1 MKAYCCRFALLFM
14 LLVSVNAFAQLET
27 SFGYSHLSGNFG
39 LDGFN
44 AGLGYHVNP
53 HVTLVGESEFV
64 WDNSQVG
71 VFDLSPTLA
80 SLRIKSNEQNYL
92 GGARF
97 RIIGWKATHALE
109 KRKLLPYAEVLMGV
123 SRLNQK
129 VTNIQPTAGSNLD
142 ATDQAFTWVIGG
154 GTDYT
159 ITHNWLAR
167 GSIDFVRTHF
177 VDSGQSRVRVHL
189 GLAYVF

>member
-1 MKAYCCRFALLFM
+1 
-14 LLVSVNAFAQLET
+14 LVSVNAFAQLEA

-44 AGLGYHVNP
+44 AGLGYHFNP

-129 VTNIQPTAGSNLD
+129 VTNIQTGTITTANLD

-159 ITHNWLAR
+159 ISHNWLAR

-177 VDSGQSRVRVHL
+177 VDSGQSRVRIHL

>member
-1 MKAYCCRFALLFM
+1 MKAHFLRFILLFS
-14 LLVSVNAFAQLET
+14 LVASVNAFAQLEA

-44 AGLGYHVNP
+44 AGLAYHVNR
-53 HVTLVGESEFV
+53 HVTLVGESEFL

-97 RIIGWKATHALE
+97 RLIGWKATHALE
-109 KRKLLPYAEVLMGV
+109 KRKLLPFAEVLMGV

-129 VTNIQPTAGSNLD
+129 VTNIVTTTPGNFD
-142 ATDQAFTWVIGG
+142 ATDQAFTWALGG

-177 VDSGQSRVRVHL
+177 VDSGQARVRVHL